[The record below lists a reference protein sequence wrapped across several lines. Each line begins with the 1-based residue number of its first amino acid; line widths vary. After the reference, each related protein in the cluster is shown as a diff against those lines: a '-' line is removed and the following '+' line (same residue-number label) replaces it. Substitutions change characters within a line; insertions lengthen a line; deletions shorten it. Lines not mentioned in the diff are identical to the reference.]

1 MSVVKVGDVVA
12 LGNDVVVQV
21 IKVLDYNNE
30 TYIYAMLSPS
40 DLKEVLDVASVEY
53 VFFKEIVDNQTEE
66 LYLNKVTDEN
76 ILLALNALV

>member
-30 TYIYAMLSPS
+30 TYIYAMISPS
-40 DLKEVLDVASVEY
+40 DIKEMLDVSSVEY
-53 VFFKEIVDNQTEE
+53 VFLKEIVDNATEE
-66 LYLNKVTDEN
+66 LYLNKVTDTN